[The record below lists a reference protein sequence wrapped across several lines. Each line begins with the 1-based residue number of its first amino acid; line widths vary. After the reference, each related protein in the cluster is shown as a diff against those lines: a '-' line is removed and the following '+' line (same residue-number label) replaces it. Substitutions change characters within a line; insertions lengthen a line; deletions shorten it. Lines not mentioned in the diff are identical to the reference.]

1 MKQKRAYRYR
11 FHPTY
16 EQEQQLAR
24 PFGCVRYCYNWA
36 LHLKIQAYRER
47 GERLGYGDLSARFT
61 LLKQQPETIWLNE
74 VSCVPLQQSLRHL
87 DRAFV
92 NFFQRRAAYP
102 KFKRKGGPQAAE
114 YTKSAFTWDGTS
126 LTLAKMRE
134 PLAIVWSRPLPAGS
148 LPSTVTVSKD
158 TAGRYFVSILL
169 EEDLRLLEVVPQMVG
184 LDLGISSLVILS
196 TGEKIG
202 NPHFFRRDEKKL
214 ARAQRRLAKKRRAS
228 RNREKARR
236 KVARIHARIA
246 DKRRDY
252 QHKLSSRLIRENQ
265 VICVESFAVKH
276 MLQNHSLAKAIADV
290 GWSELLRQL
299 EYKSRWYGRA
309 LRKIDRFEPSSK
321 RCFTCKHLLDDLD
334 LSVREW
340 VCPSCGTFHDRDT
353 NAANNIRAAGLAVY
367 AACGEGVRPVRAL
380 SPSGTS
386 RRSRK
391 SSS

>member
-1 MKQKRAYRYR
+1 
-11 FHPTY
+11 
-16 EQEQQLAR
+16 
-24 PFGCVRYCYNWA
+24 
-36 LHLKIQAYRER
+36 
-47 GERLGYGDLSARFT
+47 
-61 LLKQQPETIWLNE
+61 
-74 VSCVPLQQSLRHL
+74 
-87 DRAFV
+87 
-92 NFFQRRAAYP
+92 
-102 KFKRKGGPQAAE
+102 
-114 YTKSAFTWDGTS
+114 
-126 LTLAKMRE
+126 
-134 PLAIVWSRPLPAGS
+134 
-148 LPSTVTVSKD
+148 
-158 TAGRYFVSILL
+158 
-169 EEDLRLLEVVPQMVG
+169 MVG

-214 ARAQRRLAKKRRAS
+214 ARAQRRLANKRKAS
-228 RNREKARR
+228 PETPYDSSRGVLAWLALSPSCDGASCKVYKTLKPTNSDAQDVDVSEHSARLSFVNPLACDLRPFPHAAPRGSQAREESGVPALGCSSHLTALRVPVIWTSSHAVGEKRKCPTHHVLVRNAAFIPMLQRQRLSAAAVGNREKARR
-236 KVARIHARIA
+236 IHARTA

-252 QHKLSSRLIRENQ
+252 QHKLSTRLIRENQ
-265 VICVESFAVKH
+265 VICVESLAIKH
-276 MLQNHSLAKAIADV
+276 MLQNHSRARAIADV

-299 EYKSRWYGRA
+299 EYKSRWYGRV

-367 AACGEGVRPVRAL
+367 TACGEGARPVRAL